1 MAEQLT
7 HLVGSQLLSWNN
19 QDNAQ
24 SIQQRVATRILDI
37 YRIDTSTVN
46 LTPHK
51 ELHEEEGLITARQL
65 AELTDKYRCAGH

>member
-1 MAEQLT
+1 VAEQLT

-24 SIQQRVATRILDI
+24 SIQQRVATRVLDI

-51 ELHEEEGLITARQL
+51 ELHEEEGLMR
-65 AELTDKYRCAGH
+65 DS